1 MIPWNIGRSRRLNHN
16 FEQRRLHFSTPEGIS
31 YNMSLEI
38 TETED
43 FRITLDGQT
52 TNISQLS
59 VQEDTFSAEVGRNLF
74 PAENHELWWWFR

>member
-1 MIPWNIGRSRRLNHN
+1 
-16 FEQRRLHFSTPEGIS
+16 
-31 YNMSLEI
+31 MSLEI